1 MIVGVAVVE
10 LRVHESQSLK
20 EKRGVVRRITGRLRH
35 RFNVS
40 VAEVGG
46 QDTWQRAVIGL
57 AMAGSDEEPRPAGP
71 RPPRRRASLKEAA
84 LVLRAYRS
92 ESAIYGVVL
101 VGSLIAIAWREQ
113 TDLEVLAFTW
123 GAVVVFWLAHVYAG
137 TVSREETGA
146 PRLRAITRVV
156 VGGALALA
164 VTWIIGALL
173 GGAI

>member
-57 AMAGSDEEPRPAGP
+57 SMAGSDEGVV
-71 RPPRRRASLKEAA
+71 RRGLAKA
-84 LVLRAYRS
+84 LEFVEETHLAEVLRS
-92 ESAIYGVVL
+92 EI
-101 VGSLIAIAWREQ
+101 
-113 TDLEVLAFTW
+113 EVLRMPLEAGAFEGGEQDASDGDVAPDEDDESNDLPWST
-123 GAVVVFWLAHVYAG
+123 AG
-137 TVSREETGA
+137 RAARTKREEQEDREG
-146 PRLRAITRVV
+146 
-156 VGGALALA
+156 
-164 VTWIIGALL
+164 
-173 GGAI
+173 